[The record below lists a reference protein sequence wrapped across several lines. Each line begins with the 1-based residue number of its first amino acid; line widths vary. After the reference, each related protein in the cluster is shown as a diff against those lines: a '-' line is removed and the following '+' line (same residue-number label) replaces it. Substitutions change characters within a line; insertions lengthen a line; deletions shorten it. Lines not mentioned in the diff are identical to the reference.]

1 MSIKISQRDK
11 KLIKRHRYI
20 LEKLASSSLSQR
32 KKILNNAPDP
42 LFKTINVII
51 KLILKNKD
59 QIPKK
64 HYQPLSRHKKL
75 LKSVSELKD
84 IQSVKQK
91 LKNQRGSFIPI
102 VIQAAIPV
110 ITSLMKKLI

>member
-1 MSIKISQRDK
+1 MSVKLSQKDK

-51 KLILKNKD
+51 KFILKNKD

-64 HYQPLSRHKKL
+64 HHQSLSRHKKL
-75 LKSVSELKD
+75 LRSVSELKD
-84 IQSVKQK
+84 TKSVKQK
-91 LKNQRGSFIPI
+91 LKNQRGSFIPT

-110 ITSLMKKLI
+110 ITSLIKNLI